1 MRIKQIYLRDRS
13 CAWLQKI
20 DWAGNSLTMIL
31 KWSSTT
37 RLQITSFD
45 LQYQVFCMWVTCRWS
60 GMTRSLFSQ
69 GETRVLNCRGKWQN
83 RDLSTCTKHVTEV
96 QSYFGQTASPK
107 VFAFAVCTSFVH
119 IFRCKELRFQMI
131 DVREACQSHITVEA
145 FKFRFPFFW
154 KARKRSNLVI

>member
-13 CAWLQKI
+13 CAWLQKWI
-20 DWAGNSLTMIL
+20 ELEIAWSTIL

-45 LQYQVFCMWVTCRWS
+45 LQYQVFCMWVTCRWPVHCFPR
-60 GMTRSLFSQ
+60 GN
-69 GETRVLNCRGKWQN
+69 TRVLNCRGKWQN

-96 QSYFGQTASPK
+96 QSHFGQTASPK
-107 VFAFAVCTSFVH
+107 VFAFDVCTSFVH
-119 IFRCKELRFQMI
+119 VFRCKELRFQMI
-131 DVREACQSHITVEA
+131 DVRQACQSHITVEA

-154 KARKRSNLVI
+154 KARKRSNPVI